1 MKIELSCG
9 PAEEYSKT
17 VWSAVPF
24 TVTVD
29 GQTFDGTMTVCQT
42 VNEDISDYPDIDIVE
57 VLWNGENSPG
67 LLDRLNIEEIVKD
80 MYRSMDYEEA

>member
-1 MKIELSCG
+1 
-9 PAEEYSKT
+9 
-17 VWSAVPF
+17 
-24 TVTVD
+24 
-29 GQTFDGTMTVCQT
+29 MTVCQT

-57 VLWNGENSPG
+57 VLWNEENSPG